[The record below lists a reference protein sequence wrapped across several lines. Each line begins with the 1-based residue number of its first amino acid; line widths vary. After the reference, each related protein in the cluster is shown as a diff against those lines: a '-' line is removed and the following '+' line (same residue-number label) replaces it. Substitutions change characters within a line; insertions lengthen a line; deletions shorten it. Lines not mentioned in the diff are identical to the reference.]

1 MVENVG
7 TSIGPERR
15 IYLDHAGG
23 APWRPGVAE
32 ALAGAADTFAHPSS
46 PHREGQEARA
56 LLEAARTRAAAV
68 LGCPPREIVFTSGA
82 TEALRIGLVGLA
94 RAGAGRSRRV
104 LVPVIEHVAVTAAAQ
119 DLAAEGFEIVPV
131 PVHDTGR
138 VDLAALERELAQGAA
153 AGALMAAHHETG
165 VRQPL
170 QEAASLFAAQGVPWV
185 CDAALAPGRIPFS
198 VKDLQAPVCVW
209 SGAKAGA
216 PAGLGW
222 LRVRRGVRIVRSPS
236 AAGIEEEGLRGGHV
250 PASLA
255 WAGAVALEDAAH
267 DLAARAAALEAWV
280 ERLIAGLRVRAEL
293 RVVGVPGSH
302 LPGVR
307 TLRLGD
313 AHGDALATALD
324 VDGIAVASGSPCALG
339 GTDPQPGLLAMGYT
353 AREAASTVR
362 ISIGDTT
369 LREDASTVA
378 TAFVRILE
386 RLDALRTGQIVDV

>member
-7 TSIGPERR
+7 TSIGPGRR
-15 IYLDHAGG
+15 IYLDHVGG
-23 APWRPGVAE
+23 APWRPGVGE
-32 ALAGAADTFAHPSS
+32 ALAGTAGTFAHPSS

-56 LLEAARTRAAAV
+56 LLEAARTRAADV
-68 LGCPPREIVFTSGA
+68 LGCPPRELVFTSGA
-82 TEALRIGLVGLA
+82 TEALRIGLMGLA
-94 RAGAGRSRRV
+94 RARAAHSRRV
-104 LVPVIEHVAVTAAAQ
+104 LVPVIEHVAVAAAAA
-119 DLAAEGFEIVPV
+119 DLAAEGFEMVPL
-131 PVHDTGR
+131 PVGVTGLA
-138 VDLAALERELAQGAA
+138 DLAVLERELSEGAA

-170 QEAASLFAAQGVPWV
+170 TEAAALYAAAGVPWV
-185 CDAALAPGRIPFS
+185 CDAALAPGRIPFT
-198 VKDLQAPVCVW
+198 VKDLQAPVCAW
-209 SGAKAGA
+209 SGAKAGG
-216 PAGLGW
+216 PAGIGW
-222 LRVRRGVRIVRSPS
+222 LRVERGVRLVRSPS

-255 WAGAVALEDAAH
+255 WAGSVALDDAAH
-267 DLAARAAALEAWV
+267 DLASRSAALDAWV
-280 ERLIAGLRVRAEL
+280 ERLIDALRVRPEL
-293 RVVGVPGSH
+293 RVIGVSGSH

-324 VDGIAVASGSPCALG
+324 VEGIAVASGSPCALG
-339 GTDPQPGLLAMGYT
+339 GTDPQPGLLAMGYS

-369 LREDASTVA
+369 LQEDASTVA

-386 RLDALRTGQIVDV
+386 RLDALRTGQNVDV